1 VGLLTD
7 KRHPYVLKYSL
18 ASRLV
23 AGNCSLA
30 LIKPQLGHSSI
41 SSTMIYIG
49 TSDQRASKAASALLM
64 AMY

>member
-7 KRHPYVLKYSL
+7 KRHPYVLKHSL

-30 LIKPQLGHSSI
+30 LIKQQLGHSSI

-49 TSDQRASKAASALLM
+49 TSDQQASETASAVLM
-64 AMY
+64 EMY